1 MTGTTRTQKA
11 ARNFMFSSVGNIIGY
26 IAAFI
31 LQTLFIHY
39 LGLEYNGVKGLFS
52 NVLGT
57 LSLAELGISSAITF
71 SLFEPLAKNDTRKIQ
86 AIINF
91 YRKAYQVVALVVLS
105 IGLCL
110 VPFLRF
116 MVHDSDGISHLT
128 IIYLLYLADS
138 VLSYLIIY
146 KSTLLEADQKSYLY
160 TRIYTI
166 GNLVSLVVQAF
177 VIIVYK
183 NFILFL
189 IAQIVIGLLSKIA
202 VNFYTGKEYPYL
214 KDGLKEELE
223 PKERKTIMNK
233 IKALLILKIG
243 DVAINQTDNIIM
255 SSMIS
260 LTAVGLCGNF
270 TMIIRIITTMV
281 TSFFVSAAPGLGN
294 VVATEGL
301 EVKHDI
307 FKKYDF
313 LGFVFYGW
321 TAVFLYFLL
330 TPFVTVWIGGD
341 KLIDGL
347 TLLLLCINYYFTGQR
362 ISLANMKTAAG
373 IFEQGA
379 WLSVIEA
386 IINIFVSIIG
396 VKLIGLPGIFLG
408 TLISSMIQNFCQ
420 PYILYKYLFKKSCKE
435 YFARYFARI
444 LVMLICLLLITG
456 INHLIPFT
464 NSWALLGIIFILCL
478 IIPIAL
484 IWIFFHKT
492 TEWNYFEE
500 TIKKFVNK
508 ITKKKAN

>member
-71 SLFEPLAKNDTRKIQ
+71 SLFEPLARNDIKKIQ

-91 YRKAYQVVALVVLS
+91 YRKAYQAVALVVLA
-105 IGLCL
+105 IGLSL
-110 VPFLRF
+110 VPFLKF
-116 MVHDSDGISHLT
+116 MVHESDGISHLT
-128 IIYLLYLADS
+128 LIYLLYLTDS

-146 KSTLLEADQKSYLY
+146 KSTLLEADQKSYLF
-160 TRIYTI
+160 TNIYTI

-177 VIIVYK
+177 IIILYK

-189 IAQIVIGLLSKIA
+189 VAQIVIGLLSKIA
-202 VNFYTGKEYPYL
+202 VNIYTGKEYPYL
-214 KDGLKEELE
+214 KEGLKEELN
-223 PKERKTIMNK
+223 PQERKTIVTK
-233 IKALLILKIG
+233 IKALLIHKVG

-255 SSMIS
+255 SSMIN
-260 LTAVGLCGNF
+260 LTAVGLCGNY

-281 TSFFVSAAPGLGN
+281 TSFFASAAPGLGN
-294 VVATEGL
+294 VVATEDN
-301 EVKHDI
+301 EVKHDV
-307 FKKYDF
+307 FTKYDF

-321 TAVFLYFLL
+321 TALFLYFLL
-330 TPFVTVWIGGD
+330 TPFVTVWIGSD

-347 TLLLLCINYYFTGQR
+347 TLLLLCVNYYFTGQR

-379 WLSVIEA
+379 WLSVIES

-435 YFARYFARI
+435 YFERYFVRI
-444 LVMLICLLLITG
+444 FVMILCLFSIIG
-456 INHLIPFT
+456 INHLIPYT
-464 NSWALLGIIFILCL
+464 NPLALLGLRFILCL
-478 IIPIAL
+478 LVPISL
-484 IWIFFHKT
+484 IWLFFHKT
-492 TEWNYFEE
+492 SEWNYFEE
-500 TIKKFVNK
+500 TIKKVLSVS
-508 ITKKKAN
+508 ARRL

>member
-1 MTGTTRTQKA
+1 VTTTTRTQKA
-11 ARNFMFSSVGNIIGY
+11 ARNFMFSTIGNIIGY

-31 LQTLFIHY
+31 IQTLFIHY

-52 NVLGT
+52 NILGT
-57 LSLAELGISSAITF
+57 LSLAELGISSAVTF
-71 SLFEPLAKNDTRKIQ
+71 SLFEPLAKDDIKKIQ

-91 YRKAYQVVALVVLS
+91 YRKAYRVVALVVLS

-116 MVHDSDGISHLT
+116 MVHDTDGISHLT
-128 IIYLLYLADS
+128 LIYLLYLADS

-146 KSTLLEADQKSYLY
+146 KSTLLEADQKSYLF
-160 TRIYTI
+160 TNIYTV
-166 GNLVSLVVQAF
+166 GNLVSLIVQAF
-177 VIIVYK
+177 IIVVYK

-189 IAQIVIGLLSKIA
+189 IAQIIIGLLSKIA
-202 VNFYTGKEYPYL
+202 VNIYTGRMYPYL
-214 KDGLKEELE
+214 KSGYKEELDLE
-223 PKERKTIMNK
+223 ERKTITTK
-233 IKALLILKIG
+233 IKALLIHKVG

-255 SSMIS
+255 SSMIN

-270 TMIIRIITTMV
+270 TMIIRIISTMV

-294 VVATEGL
+294 IVATESP
-301 EVKHDI
+301 EVKHDV

-321 TAVFLYFLL
+321 TTIFLYFLL
-330 TPFVTVWIGGD
+330 IPFVTVWIGSD

-347 TLLLLCINYYFTGQR
+347 TLLLLCVNYYFTGQR
-362 ISLANMKTAAG
+362 ISLANMKTASG

-379 WLSVIEA
+379 WLSIIESV
-386 IINIFVSIIG
+386 INIFVSVIG

-435 YFARYFARI
+435 YFERYSARI
-444 LVMLICLLLITG
+444 VVMTLSILVIKV
-456 INHLIPFT
+456 INHYFPYTNTWVVLAINFLLSSIVPLI
-464 NSWALLGIIFILCL
+464 
-478 IIPIAL
+478 L
-484 IWIFFHKT
+484 IWSFFHNT
-492 TEWNYFEE
+492 SEWNYLKS
-500 TIKKFVNK
+500 TVNK
-508 ITKKKAN
+508 ILTKKSSSS